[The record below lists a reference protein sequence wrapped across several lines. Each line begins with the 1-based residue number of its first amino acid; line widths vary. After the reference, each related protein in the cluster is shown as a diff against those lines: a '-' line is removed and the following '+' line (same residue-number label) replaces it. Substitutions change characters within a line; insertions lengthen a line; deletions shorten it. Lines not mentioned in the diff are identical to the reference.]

1 MTIDTIHDDKSLYLS
16 QKKYKFQS
24 DIFEKVFQKM
34 STTQKTKAF
43 IEKIKFY
50 HFDDLLYSEAGIQ

>member
-1 MTIDTIHDDKSLYLS
+1 MTIDTIHDDKSLYPS

-34 STTQKTKAF
+34 STT
-43 IEKIKFY
+43 EDYSFY
-50 HFDDLLYSEAGIQ
+50 RKNKVLSSRRSPI